1 MTGSDGLNPYYGK
14 GYNSDSRN
22 VLNFDLCLTQKLD
35 FITRVSIL
43 KLKVLIIVPII
54 TQRQEAIRYLIIHS
68 IKTADGTIEYRKSGD
83 DGVLGY
89 GESYGK
95 ARDWYAE
102 ASLNYNR
109 TFGLH
114 NVGALM
120 LYNQSKTYYP
130 SQYPDIPSGYV
141 GLVGRLTY
149 DWNTQYMAEI
159 NIGYNGSENFA
170 PSKRYGFFPAG
181 SLGWVVT
188 EENFMSDFKD
198 IVNYLKL

>member
-14 GYNSDSRN
+14 GYNSDSKN
-22 VLNFDLCLTQKLD
+22 VLNFDLSLTQKLD
-35 FITRVSIL
+35 FITPGLNFKIKGAYNSTYNHTKTRSNSI
-43 KLKVLIIVPII
+43 PYY
-54 TQRQEAIRYLIIHS
+54 TP

-83 DGVLGY
+83 DRVLGY
-89 GESYGK
+89 DESYGK

-149 DWNTQYMAEI
+149 DWKLGIWLKSILDIMVPKI
-159 NIGYNGSENFA
+159 LLPKNGMVS
-170 PSKRYGFFPAG
+170 
-181 SLGWVVT
+181 SLQVLWDGWLPRKI
-188 EENFMSDFKD
+188 F
-198 IVNYLKL
+198 